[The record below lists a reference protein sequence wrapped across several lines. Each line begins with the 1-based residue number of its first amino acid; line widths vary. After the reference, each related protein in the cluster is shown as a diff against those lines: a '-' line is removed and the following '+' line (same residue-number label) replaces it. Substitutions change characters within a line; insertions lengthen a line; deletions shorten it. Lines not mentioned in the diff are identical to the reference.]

1 MVVGLPQLRYLCPQW
16 GRLTISISLLN
27 LEMIRPIGV
36 ESKKRMGEPRTPFKA
51 RLNKRKEARRPA
63 KLMVYDAPK
72 VRRAWATPKE
82 A

>member
-1 MVVGLPQLRYLCPQW
+1 
-16 GRLTISISLLN
+16 
-27 LEMIRPIGV
+27 MIRPMGV

-72 VRRAWATPKE
+72 VRRA
-82 A
+82 